1 MMIVHVTEPS
11 VGRKMN
17 APHRGVS
24 GTANQSDDV
33 LALLF
38 SVIRLLVSLLVS
50 IPVLRSTV
58 GDGPKRQLHGRV

>member
-1 MMIVHVTEPS
+1 
-11 VGRKMN
+11 MN

-38 SVIRLLVSLLVS
+38 SVIRLLVSLLGSLLVS

>member
-1 MMIVHVTEPS
+1 
-11 VGRKMN
+11 MN

-24 GTANQSDDV
+24 GTANQNDVRLAQV

-38 SVIRLLVSLLVS
+38 SVIRLLASLLVS
-50 IPVLRSTV
+50 LPVLRFTV

>member
-1 MMIVHVTEPS
+1 
-11 VGRKMN
+11 MN